1 VWNVIAWGTSI
12 IVIGMTLV
20 MLWGMMPGH

>member
-1 VWNVIAWGTSI
+1 VIAYSTSI

-20 MLWGMMPGH
+20 MLWGMIPGH